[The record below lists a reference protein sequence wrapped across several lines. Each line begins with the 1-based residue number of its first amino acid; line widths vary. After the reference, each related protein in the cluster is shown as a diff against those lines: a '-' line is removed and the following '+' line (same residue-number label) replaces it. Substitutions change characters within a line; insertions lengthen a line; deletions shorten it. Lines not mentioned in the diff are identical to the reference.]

1 MHMQI
6 DISDT
11 PPGIPQ
17 LKVNPR
23 EIYIHLLR
31 KKEPASAIPEA
42 PNPIPAPLIT
52 RESKMSNVRFIFIIH
67 QRNIHIFC

>member
-1 MHMQI
+1 MSAKEANPFNEHQKSINRPRRLIFNDNHSIHHKYMHMQI

-31 KKEPASAIPEA
+31 KKRTS
-42 PNPIPAPLIT
+42 
-52 RESKMSNVRFIFIIH
+52 
-67 QRNIHIFC
+67 QRDT

>member
-1 MHMQI
+1 LNDNNSIHHKYKHMPI

-31 KKEPASAIPEA
+31 KKRTSQPARYLKHLIPSQ
-42 PNPIPAPLIT
+42 PL
-52 RESKMSNVRFIFIIH
+52 
-67 QRNIHIFC
+67 